1 MFLPSGCE
9 AFMYI
14 HEQEASWPQR
24 LRVTGFAW
32 FWASDGNTEKFTH
45 LISIHEHLV
54 PPHTPIPWLY
64 CTVEVDGGKE
74 SSKEPNSHPSPP
86 QAWKAS
92 AKIGNFVLHRTAASI
107 YADYNGFHCDRFS
120 LMREDDSLET
130 SQSPKVEPLNCPSAC
145 CEYISPHED
154 FNWTVSSL
162 SQ

>member
-14 HEQEASWPQR
+14 HEQETSWPQR

-92 AKIGNFVLHRTAASI
+92 AKIGNFVLHRAAASI
-107 YADYNGFHCDRFS
+107 YADYNGFPLWQSFTDEGGRLFGNFS
-120 LMREDDSLET
+120 KPQSRT
-130 SQSPKVEPLNCPSAC
+130 SQ
-145 CEYISPHED
+145 
-154 FNWTVSSL
+154 L
-162 SQ
+162 SIGMLWIHFTTWRL